1 MIFIFS
7 SSINSFGHE
16 VGAPF
21 SGAISEPVILHHAH
35 IEDEQSLNMSLHDH
49 FEKEEGGEKRSAF
62 GSAFEFASS
71 WGDDYNFGSEIFI
84 PFSDTGNDNDRYA
97 LGDIEFWPIKYAFLN
112 EPERIVTG
120 ALSIGLPTG
129 DKKYGFR
136 EG

>member
-1 MIFIFS
+1 MKSILFISFMIFIFS
-7 SSINSFGHE
+7 SSSNSFGHK
-16 VGAPF
+16 VGD
-21 SGAISEPVILHHAH
+21 S
-35 IEDEQSLNMSLHDH
+35 
-49 FEKEEGGEKRSAF
+49 
-62 GSAFEFASS
+62 
-71 WGDDYNFGSEIFI
+71 
-84 PFSDTGNDNDRYA
+84 FSDTGNDNDRYA